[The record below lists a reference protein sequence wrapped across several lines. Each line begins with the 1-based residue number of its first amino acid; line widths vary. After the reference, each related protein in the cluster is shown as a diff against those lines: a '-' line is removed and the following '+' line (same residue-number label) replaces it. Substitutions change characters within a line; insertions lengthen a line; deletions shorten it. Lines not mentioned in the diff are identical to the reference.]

1 MNRSLT
7 VHRRVHDPKEPSTE
21 PPAVTDESLVVRNYN
36 HEAVEVTVQFLDPD
50 DDDVAFD
57 RTYALGPCDVAS
69 TPTRLTRGVYC
80 VVARLDDGAL
90 GTDGRDTADCLVG
103 SDPTETA
110 VVETGNGVV
119 SVTEGVV

>member
-7 VHRRVHDPKEPSTE
+7 VHRRVHDPNEPGAE
-21 PPAVTDESLVVRNYN
+21 PPVVTDESLVVRNYH
-36 HEAVEVTVQFLDPD
+36 HETVEVTVQLLDP

-57 RTYALGPCDVAS
+57 RTYALGPGDVAS
-69 TPTRLTRGVYC
+69 TPTRLPRGVYR
-80 VVARLDDGAL
+80 VVARLDDDAL

-110 VVETGNGVV
+110 LVETGNGVV

>member
-7 VHRRVHDPKEPSTE
+7 VHRRVHEPNEPGAE
-21 PPAVTDESLVVRNYN
+21 PPVITDESLVVRNYH
-36 HEAVEVTVQFLDPD
+36 HETAKVTVQLLDP

-57 RTYALGPCDVAS
+57 STYALGPGDVAS
-69 TPTRLTRGVYC
+69 TPTRLPRGVYR